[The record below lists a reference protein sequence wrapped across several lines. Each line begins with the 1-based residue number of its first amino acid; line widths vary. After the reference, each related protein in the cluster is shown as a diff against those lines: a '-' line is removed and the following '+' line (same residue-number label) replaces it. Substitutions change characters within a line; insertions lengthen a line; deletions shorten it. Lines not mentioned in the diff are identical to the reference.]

1 MFKRLLVRKKI
12 IISGA
17 VVLVLVFAIS
27 AAAIHGRKPSS
38 TAIRGQGMQTVP
50 VQTVPVQLGD
60 LSSVNTLT
68 GTVSA
73 NLQTAVGTKVAARVQ
88 AVYVDIGQAV
98 HTGQVLAQL
107 DPSDLQRQLAQI
119 EAQIQVDEAQLQSAL
134 DGTANSLAQAKA
146 DLNQARANYEQS
158 RTDYQRYEGLYNS
171 GAITKQQLEQAR
183 LKMENDQSQLE
194 AKEKALKLAESGDN
208 VAVARATL
216 NKDQTAAAII
226 REQLSELTITSPVD
240 GVVASKNIEV
250 GEMVSPQTTL
260 FNIAQ
265 IDPLQVTVNVSDQII
280 ADIHPG
286 TEAQITV
293 PALGA
298 KIFPGKVTKVSP
310 VSDQVSHAYPVK
322 IQIANPDRSMLP
334 GMTASVVFTGLKT
347 QPGIVIP
354 VQAVVETPQ
363 GSEVFT
369 VENGVA
375 HMHMVQLGAVSS
387 DKAVV
392 LSGLKPGEQL
402 VINGQNLLS
411 DGSRVTVVQSADQAG
426 ATGMINQIKQGA
438 KQ

>member
-1 MFKRLLVRKKI
+1 M
-12 IISGA
+12 
-17 VVLVLVFAIS
+17 VLVFAIS